1 MEEEIE
7 IFCAFNIEK
16 NITGFESPD
25 VNNNASDTTQINSSL
40 LYLDPENANTQ
51 DKSFN
56 IFQLVKGCL
65 LTPFISGS
73 Y

>member
-16 NITGFESPD
+16 NINGFQSPNF
-25 VNNNASDTTQINSSL
+25 NNNASDTSQINSSL
-40 LYLDPENANTQ
+40 LYLDTEKTE